1 MLAGNTRVN
10 TQDKKL
16 ISLVIPFYNEEANIE
31 TTLTEITRHI
41 DTQHY
46 RWEIVAIN
54 DGSSDSTLEK
64 LNFSDPE
71 NFELVIVDLSRNFG
85 KEAALSAGIEQA
97 RGDAII
103 PLDADLQDPP
113 QVIAQLLEKW
123 EEGYDV
129 VLARRVDRSSD
140 SLLKQTTAGA
150 FYSVINKLSDV
161 AIPHNVGDFRLMDR
175 RVIEVLKSLPE
186 HRRFMKGLFAWAGF
200 RTTSVDY
207 TRPERKHGNT
217 KFSGWKLWNLALEGI
232 TSFSIVP
239 LKIWTYIGLLVAF
252 CSFTYGGVIIVRTL
266 LLGIEVPGY
275 ASLASIMLFMSG
287 LQMIGMGILGEY
299 VGRTYLESKR
309 RPAFIIRSVHTKE
322 ALLNSKSSYC
332 PLTNQ
337 DLQDTLAAKNQ
348 INQRP
353 PKVNSCD

>member
-1 MLAGNTRVN
+1 MPAGDIRVN
-10 TQDKKL
+10 MQNRKL

-31 TTLTEITRHI
+31 ATLAEITRHI

-64 LNFSDPE
+64 LNFSASKS
-71 NFELVIVDLSRNFG
+71 FELVIVDLSRNFG

-113 QVIAQLLEKW
+113 QVIGQLLEKW

-140 SLLKQTTAGA
+140 SLMKRTTAGA
-150 FYSVINKLSDV
+150 FYSVINRFSDV
-161 AIPHNVGDFRLMDR
+161 EIPHNVGDFRLMDR
-175 RVIEVLKSLPE
+175 KVIDVLKSLPE

-200 RTTSVDY
+200 RTTSIDY
-207 TRPERKHGNT
+207 TRPKRTLGDT

-239 LKIWTYIGLLVAF
+239 LKIWTYIGLLVAL
-252 CSFTYGGVIIVRTL
+252 CSFIYGGIIVVRTL
-266 LLGIEVPGY
+266 TLGVEVPGY
-275 ASLASIMLFMSG
+275 ASLASIILFMSG

-309 RPAFIIRSVHTKE
+309 RPAYIIRSVQTKVTR
-322 ALLNSKSSYC
+322 C
-332 PLTNQ
+332 
-337 DLQDTLAAKNQ
+337 DL
-348 INQRP
+348 
-353 PKVNSCD
+353 